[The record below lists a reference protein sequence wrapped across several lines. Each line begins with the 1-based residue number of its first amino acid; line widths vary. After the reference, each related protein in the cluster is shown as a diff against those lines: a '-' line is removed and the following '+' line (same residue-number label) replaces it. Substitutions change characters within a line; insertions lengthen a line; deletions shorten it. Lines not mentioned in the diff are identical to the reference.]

1 MFVMI
6 VRTLRTACRLHEPG
20 LQRCPR
26 FILAGRRATATVA
39 GHQDSLPS
47 ARRWPYR
54 HRRGVGANA
63 DGNRL
68 TGGGQVIGCI
78 QIPVRLHRQHGQGV
92 YLAAPPPTLRIPFI
106 RRRPLLSLA
115 CPCLVD
121 EVIVSRPGRPAE
133 ATRDAIRRA
142 ARSAPA
148 PVGLPERVVSPTA
161 RSSATCVGV
170 GASFSARRSGGA
182 ARHQRWRCADVRL
195 GVRVDPAIAVI
206 GGALPSLPAVDDA
219 RPGCRSGRSRSGQ
232 RGGAGQP
239 RTAIFDPLTAIKG
252 SYRREIGLAPRTA
265 N

>member
-1 MFVMI
+1 MS
-6 VRTLRTACRLHEPG
+6 A
-20 LQRCPR
+20 LQS
-26 FILAGRRATATVA
+26 GGTA
-39 GHQDSLPS
+39 GHCHGGWSLGLP
-47 ARRWPYR
+47 AVRPALAYR

-68 TGGGQVIGCI
+68 TGGGQVIGCS

-121 EVIVSRPGRPAE
+121 EVFVSRPGRPAE

-161 RSSATCVGV
+161 RSSATCAGV
-170 GASFSARRSGGA
+170 GASFSARRSRRCRATPAMASRRRA
-182 ARHQRWRCADVRL
+182 ARRA
-195 GVRVDPAIAVI
+195 
-206 GGALPSLPAVDDA
+206 
-219 RPGCRSGRSRSGQ
+219 CRSGHRCHRRCVAVTACGRRRQTGLQVGQVQVGQ
-232 RGGAGQP
+232 RGGAGHQ
-239 RTAIFDPLTAIKG
+239 
-252 SYRREIGLAPRTA
+252 TA
-265 N
+265 NLPSV